1 MPDIN
6 AKSENDDD
14 GIYARASVLSTCDT
28 PYFRTDI
35 ETVSKQK
42 KSVSGMAHGAPSV
55 QETTASSV

>member
-1 MPDIN
+1 MPDVN

-14 GIYARASVLSTCDT
+14 GIYAPAGVFSICDT
-28 PYFRTDI
+28 PYFRADI

-55 QETTASSV
+55 QETTASIV